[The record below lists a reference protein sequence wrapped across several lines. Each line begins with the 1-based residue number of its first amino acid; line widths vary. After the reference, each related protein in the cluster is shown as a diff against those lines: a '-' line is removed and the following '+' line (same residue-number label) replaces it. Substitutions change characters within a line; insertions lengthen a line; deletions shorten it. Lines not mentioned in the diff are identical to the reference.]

1 MTKVVK
7 PKPKPIKKVDA
18 RLFEYAFE
26 LYYCLGPDRHKS
38 GVCGNIA
45 KQMGQT
51 LSQIVAW
58 KKKYSWDKKV
68 EIRDMQIRER
78 LDREMTEEYA
88 GIKLKYKK
96 MVINLLDRALED
108 VVSGNI
114 KIESVRDFETII
126 KLSMLVD
133 GHATER
139 IENVVIKDQTEEEYS
154 RLSTDELR
162 KIVECEEGSGF
173 TDVSES

>member
-1 MTKVVK
+1 
-7 PKPKPIKKVDA
+7 
-18 RLFEYAFE
+18 
-26 LYYCLGPDRHKS
+26 
-38 GVCGNIA
+38 
-45 KQMGQT
+45 
-51 LSQIVAW
+51 
-58 KKKYSWDKKV
+58 
-68 EIRDMQIRER
+68 
-78 LDREMTEEYA
+78 
-88 GIKLKYKK
+88 IKLKYKK

-108 VVSGNI
+108 VASGNI